1 MIMAQL
7 HLQDLP
13 HREALHDRL
22 IQVLDLPDHYGR
34 NLDALYDILTERG
47 EQTILWIYPAPQAD
61 LQMGGYL
68 SALLDT
74 LQDAAAENPA
84 LSLCV
89 VEPGPD
95 AEAPV

>member
-7 HLQDLP
+7 HLQGIADKA
-13 HREALHDRL
+13 ALHDRL
-22 IQVLDLPDHYGR
+22 TQLLDLPDYYGR

-47 EQTILWIYPAPQAD
+47 EQTVLWVYPDVQAD
-61 LQMGGYL
+61 IQLDGYL

-84 LSLCV
+84 LSLCIM
-89 VEPGPD
+89 D
-95 AEAPV
+95 AQAEL